1 MIILLILIAS
11 VGVGLLLRRVKQLR
25 YAEKT
30 ATWTVWALVFVL
42 GVSLGGNNE
51 VVSDFARFGISA
63 LIIAL
68 AGVGGSV
75 FAAWCISGYIDKN
88 KRK

>member
-25 YAEKT
+25 YTEKT
-30 ATWTVWALVFVL
+30 ATWTVWVLVFVL

-51 VVSDFARFGISA
+51 IVSDFARFGISA

>member
-11 VGVGLLLRRVKQLR
+11 VGIGLLLRRVKQLR
-25 YAEKT
+25 YSEKT
-30 ATWTVWALVFVL
+30 ATWTVWLLIFVF
-42 GVSLGGNNE
+42 GISLGSNDSI
-51 VVSDFARFGISA
+51 VSDFTGFGLSA

-75 FAAWCISGYIDKN
+75 LSAWLISGYVGSNKN
-88 KRK
+88 K